1 MSVLLVDGDNLL
13 TIGFYGVKN
22 YFYKGGYIGGIYH
35 FLNTLRRSFENYRLD
50 KIVVFWDGEDGSQSR
65 RKIYHKYK
73 ENRRARIRSDKEKE
87 SYTRQRRR
95 VKQYL
100 EELYVRQGE
109 FEFCETDDCIIY
121 YSQNTDENCIVYS
134 SDGDLGSV
142 GFGKRES
149 LQPLSQKTLRGK

>member
-22 YFYKGGYIGGIYH
+22 YFYKGEHIGGIYH

-73 ENRRARIRSDKEKE
+73 KENRRIRSIKKKNHMQTKTK
-87 SYTRQRRR
+87 SKAMLGRIVCGTRR
-95 VKQYL
+95 
-100 EELYVRQGE
+100 
-109 FEFCETDDCIIY
+109 FEFCETDDCILY
-121 YSQNTDENCIVYS
+121 YQNTDENCIVYYP
-134 SDGDLGSV
+134 DGDLNQLVSENV
-142 GFGKRES
+142 RVYN
-149 LQPLSQKTLRGK
+149 LSQKTLRGK